1 MSTVGNGIS
10 FENPLDPWADSSL
23 AMSEKERIERTEKF
37 EPDWDE
43 LKLWRGEVGPNV
55 ADEFASK

>member
-1 MSTVGNGIS
+1 
-10 FENPLDPWADSSL
+10 
-23 AMSEKERIERTEKF
+23 MSEKERIERTKKF